1 MIENLGNL
9 GDFIGGIGVVV
20 TLIYLATQIR
30 QNTRSLRLSSLQQI
44 MGTSVSINET
54 SSIGPIP
61 EILAKL
67 ELHERLDEKEF
78 ARYLMYIWAMLTH
91 HWQVFYQYQN
101 GMIDQEVFNAYVA
114 RLRIVLNTSLS
125 RGMWRTRMRK
135 SFPKDFQEFIDAQIE
150 DHAQQIAEVA
160 IG

>member
-1 MIENLGNL
+1 
-9 GDFIGGIGVVV
+9 
-20 TLIYLATQIR
+20 
-30 QNTRSLRLSSLQQI
+30 
-44 MGTSVSINET
+44 
-54 SSIGPIP
+54 
-61 EILAKL
+61 
-67 ELHERLDEKEF
+67 
-78 ARYLMYIWAMLTH
+78 
-91 HWQVFYQYQN
+91 
-101 GMIDQEVFNAYVA
+101 MIDQEVFNAYVA